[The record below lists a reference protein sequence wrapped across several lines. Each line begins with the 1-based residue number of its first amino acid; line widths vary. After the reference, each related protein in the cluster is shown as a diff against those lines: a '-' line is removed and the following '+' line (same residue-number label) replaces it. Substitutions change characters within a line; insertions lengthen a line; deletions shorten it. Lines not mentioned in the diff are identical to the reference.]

1 MKVLIVATV
10 QSHICQFHRPLVEML
25 HEHDCIV
32 HCAARNNL
40 AEKNGLALDF
50 ADKVYDVPFQRSPLN
65 LSNVKAYRKLKKI
78 IDSGHYDII
87 HCNTPVGGVIARLA
101 ARKVRRQGVKVFYT
115 AHGFHFY
122 IGAAKKNWILY
133 YPIEKIMAHFTD
145 TLITITKEDYY
156 LAKTRFACNVEYI
169 HGVGARTERC
179 FIMSED
185 HKKEIRAKV
194 GIDDTTKIIL
204 NVGELLPNKNQ
215 TAVIKAIKVLTNKIS
230 DIHLFIAGNGPEK
243 ENLQNLI
250 YRLHLE
256 NQVTLLGYTLNLPE
270 YLNICDVL
278 VACSYREGLPT
289 NLMEAMLCGKPIVAS
304 NNRGHRELVKEGYNG
319 FLVNADDIRTYAARI
334 YKILME
340 EIDYTEPALECV
352 EPYRDTNVKIELKN
366 IYRV

>member
-145 TLITITKEDYY
+145 TLITITKEDYNF
-156 LAKTRFACNVEYI
+156 AKTRFACNVEHI

-179 FIMSED
+179 FIMSEE
-185 HKKEIRAKV
+185 HKKEIRAKL
-194 GIDDTTKIIL
+194 GIDASTKIIL

-215 TAVIKAIKVLTNKIS
+215 TAVIKAIKLLTNKIS